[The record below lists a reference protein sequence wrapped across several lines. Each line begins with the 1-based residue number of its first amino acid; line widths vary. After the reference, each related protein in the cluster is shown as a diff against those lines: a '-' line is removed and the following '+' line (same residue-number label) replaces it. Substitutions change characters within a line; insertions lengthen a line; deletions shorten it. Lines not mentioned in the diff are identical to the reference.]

1 MCIYIYIYIYMCTQ
15 NDRQCGL
22 PSYHKASG
30 ALLTTRKTSYCLSL
44 SVILT
49 IYYYTIYIYVVKK
62 TYLLP
67 PIRAA
72 EIV

>member
-1 MCIYIYIYIYMCTQ
+1 MCVCTQ

-30 ALLTTRKTSYCLSL
+30 ALLTIRKTYCLSF

-49 IYYYTIYIYVVKK
+49 IYYYTIYICSQKDIFIATHK
-62 TYLLP
+62 GG
-67 PIRAA
+67 RNC
-72 EIV
+72 